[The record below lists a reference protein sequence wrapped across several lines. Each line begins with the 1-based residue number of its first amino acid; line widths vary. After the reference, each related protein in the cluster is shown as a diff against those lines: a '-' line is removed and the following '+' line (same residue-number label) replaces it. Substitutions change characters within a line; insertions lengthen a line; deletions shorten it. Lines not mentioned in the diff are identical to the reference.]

1 MARNYQP
8 NSRKTSNQQ
17 GGMESDEG
25 LVASTEL
32 ASELK
37 MAFNQY
43 AKVRFIMMIYILSRE
58 IKVYS
63 YYDRFMSNYT
73 PILSNEKD
81 SV

>member
-1 MARNYQP
+1 MLCIHIFTFVRNYQP

-43 AKVRFIMMIYILSRE
+43 AKVRFIMTII
-58 IKVYS
+58 IVG
-63 YYDRFMSNYT
+63 
-73 PILSNEKD
+73 
-81 SV
+81 